1 MKEFF
6 ALPKQIQMREGLKF
20 FSIMLGAAVFPY
32 MAIYFF
38 QYFGAFWTGML
49 LMITQVAGFFASLY
63 GGHLAD
69 SWGRKKV
76 SDLGNFGVLIGYILM
91 TMANSPIQTMPILT
105 YLGLLIAEVMSNF
118 SQPAFDAMIIDL
130 TDMTNRR
137 FVYTMSY
144 WLINIS
150 VMLGAGIAGVFY
162 DHHFFQLLVGMSL
175 IALVTFLIMYF
186 KFGETKP
193 KHLKFQHGAG
203 ILSTFKNYGQV
214 LEDRTFLLYTLGML
228 LSSAVWKQLD
238 NYIPVHFK
246 EHFMKVPFFGQELT
260 GAKMLSL
267 AILVNTVMIVLLMT
281 TVNRWTEKMKLI
293 PQYLLGAGL
302 FSTGLFFTMVFNSVW
317 PILIMVFLY
326 TIGEMIMIPAG
337 QVLRAEMMDEDKVGS
352 YSGFLSMTNPLGTI
366 LASFMLSLS
375 YFTGKTGVLT
385 LFVLIAASSMILIV
399 KSAHSRKKVF

>member
-20 FSIMLGAAVFPY
+20 FSVMLGSAVFPF
-32 MAIYFF
+32 MAIYYVH
-38 QYFGAFWTGML
+38 YFGAFWTGIL

-76 SDLGNFGVLIGYILM
+76 TDLGNFGVLIGYFIM
-91 TMANSPIQTMPILT
+91 TVANSSIKTLPLLT
-105 YLGLLIAEVMSNF
+105 YLGLLIAEIMSNF
-118 SQPAFDAMIIDL
+118 AQPAFEAMVIDL
-130 TDMTNRR
+130 TDLSNRR

-162 DHHFFQLLVGMSL
+162 DHHFFELLIGMTL
-175 IALVTFLIMYF
+175 LALVTFLIMYL

-193 KHLKFQHGAG
+193 SHLEFQHGAG

-214 LEDRTFLLYTLGML
+214 LQDRTFLLYTLGML
-228 LSSAVWKQLD
+228 LNSAVWRQLD

-246 EHFMKVPFFGQELT
+246 ESFQEISLFGQEIT

-267 AILVNTVMIVLLMT
+267 AILINTIMIVLLMT
-281 TVNRWTEKMKLI
+281 SLNRLTQEMKLI
-293 PQYLLGAGL
+293 PQFVLGASL
-302 FSTGLFFTMVFNSVW
+302 FAIGIFFTMIFNQFW
-317 PILIMVFLY
+317 PLVLMVVLY
-326 TIGEMIMIPAG
+326 TIGEMILIPAS
-337 QVLRAEMMDEDKVGS
+337 QVLRAEMMDEDKIGS

-366 LASFMLSLS
+366 LAALMLSIS
-375 YFTGKTGVLT
+375 SFTGQAGVLI
-385 LFVLIAASSMILIV
+385 LYVLIAISSMALV
-399 KSAHSRKKVF
+399 VRSAIIKKKVL